1 MKIMDIKI
9 KYAIIAFIVILL
21 QSSLKLIGVILTGSL
36 SFLSETVDTLTDI
49 FFVSLTIYS
58 IHVSIKPPDFEH
70 MYGHSKIDFLS
81 GLVQGIIL
89 INVYSV
95 LIFIAIQ
102 TIITNSYGI
111 INPDIGFIILI
122 ISFIINLVF
131 SRILIWQGK
140 RQNSLSLKI
149 QGLNLFQDS
158 LRALIVI
165 VNFFIALFF
174 GIKFLDPYFSIVL
187 SILIIISSIILSRE
201 GIKDLLDVNPI
212 NSLIIEEIKLS
223 VFNLDH
229 VNAVEKLKVRFSG
242 NTLFLEIR
250 LSVEDHISVV
260 HANEIT
266 KNIRALSKKFF
277 PSYNVETLVEMNPLS
292 GESSLGEKI
301 VNLLYTMKSEFKKI
315 TDFKDLNVFRI
326 ESHYFLSLAIV
337 VDDSLSLEEAHELS
351 SLFEEQLKEQVPFI
365 SRIITHIE
373 SKATLKKSLTDH
385 LVCIPIE
392 AEKKKEIQVSLDSLL
407 KSIPEVKGYH
417 GLEFWAALDFCVLE
431 LHVFFDGSLNI
442 ARVHNL
448 ITSIEQQIK
457 KTLKIENLTEIIL
470 HSEPFEGR
478 TEGIIFK

>member
-1 MKIMDIKI
+1 MDIKI
-9 KYAIIAFIVILL
+9 KYGIIAFVIIII
-21 QSSLKLIGVILTGSL
+21 QSILKTVGVLITGSL
-36 SFLSETVDTLTDI
+36 SFLSETIDTLTDI

-58 IHVSIKPPDFEH
+58 IYVSQKPPDFEH
-70 MYGHSKIDFLS
+70 MYGHSKIDSLG

-102 TIITNSYGI
+102 AILTSTYGI
-111 INPDIGFIILI
+111 INPDWGFLILI
-122 ISFIINLVF
+122 ISFIINLIT

-140 RQNSLSLKI
+140 KQNSLSLKI

-165 VNFFIALFF
+165 INFIITLFF
-174 GIKFLDPYFSIVL
+174 NIQFLDPYFSIAL
-187 SILIIISSIILSRE
+187 SIWIIISSVNLSRE

-212 NSLIIEEIKLS
+212 NALIIEEMKVSI
-223 VFNLDH
+223 FNLDH
-229 VNAVEKLKVRFSG
+229 VNGVEDLKVRFSG
-242 NTLFLEIR
+242 KILFLEIR
-250 LSVEDHISVV
+250 LSVEDHISVI

-301 VNLLYTMKSEFKKI
+301 LNLLYTMKSEFEEI
-315 TDFKDLNVFRI
+315 SDFKDLNVFRI
-326 ESHYFLSLAIV
+326 ENNYFLSLAIV
-337 VDDSLSLEEAHELS
+337 VDDNLSLEEAHELS

-392 AEKKKEIQVSLDSLL
+392 PEKKKEIQGALDSLL

-431 LHVFFDGSLNI
+431 LHVFFNGALNI
-442 ARVHNL
+442 SRVHIL
-448 ITSIEQQIK
+448 ITEIEQRIK
-457 KTLKIENLTEIIL
+457 NTLKIENLTEIIL
-470 HSEPFEGR
+470 HSEPLEGR
-478 TEGIIFK
+478 SEGVIF

>member
-1 MKIMDIKI
+1 MDIKI
-9 KYAIIAFIVILL
+9 KYGIIAFIIILV
-21 QSSLKLIGVILTGSL
+21 QSSLKVAGVVITGSL
-36 SFLSETVDTLTDI
+36 SFLSETIDTLTDI

-58 IHVSIKPPDFEH
+58 LYVSQKPPDFEH
-70 MYGHSKIDFLS
+70 MYGHSKIDSLG

-89 INVYSV
+89 VNIYSV
-95 LIFIAIQ
+95 LIFVAIQ
-102 TIITNSYGI
+102 SILTSSFGI
-111 INPDIGFIILI
+111 VNPDLGFFILI

-131 SRILIWQGK
+131 SRILLWQGK
-140 RQNSLSLKI
+140 KQNSLSLRI

-165 VNFFIALFF
+165 INFVLTLLFSVQ
-174 GIKFLDPYFSIVL
+174 FLDPYFSVVL
-187 SILIIISSIILSRE
+187 SILIIISSIHLSKE
-201 GIKDLLDVNPI
+201 GIKDLIDVNPI

-229 VNAVEKLKVRFSG
+229 VNGVEELKVRISG
-242 NTLFLEIR
+242 NTLFLEMR

-266 KNIRALSKKFF
+266 KGIRALSKKFF

-301 VNLLYTMKSEFKKI
+301 FNLLYTMKSEFKEI
-315 TDFKDLNVFRI
+315 SDFKDLNIFRI
-326 ESHYFLSLAIV
+326 ENDYFLSLAII

-351 SLFEEQLKEQVPFI
+351 SLFERQLQEQVPFI

-373 SKATLKKSLTDH
+373 SQTMLKNSLTDH
-385 LVCIPIE
+385 LVCTPIE
-392 AEKKKEIQVSLDSLL
+392 PEKKKEIQASLESLL

-431 LHVFFDGSLNI
+431 IHVFFNGALNI
-442 ARVHNL
+442 TRVHTL
-448 ITSIEQQIK
+448 ITKVEQQIK
-457 KTLKIENLTEIIL
+457 NTLNIENLSEVIL
-470 HSEPFEGR
+470 HSEPLEGR
-478 TEGIIFK
+478 TEGIIF

>member
-1 MKIMDIKI
+1 MDIKI
-9 KYAIIAFIVILL
+9 KYGIIAFIIILV
-21 QSSLKLIGVILTGSL
+21 QSSLKVAGVVITGSL
-36 SFLSETVDTLTDI
+36 SFLSETIDTLTDI

-58 IHVSIKPPDFEH
+58 LYVSQKPPDFEH
-70 MYGHSKIDFLS
+70 MYGHSKIDSLG

-89 INVYSV
+89 VNIYSV
-95 LIFIAIQ
+95 LIFVAIQ
-102 TIITNSYGI
+102 SILTSSFGI
-111 INPDIGFIILI
+111 VNPDLGFFILI

-131 SRILIWQGK
+131 SRILLWQGK
-140 RQNSLSLKI
+140 KQNSLSLRI

-165 VNFFIALFF
+165 INFVLTLLFSVQ
-174 GIKFLDPYFSIVL
+174 FLDPYFSVVL
-187 SILIIISSIILSRE
+187 SILIIISSIHLSKE
-201 GIKDLLDVNPI
+201 GIKDLIDVNPI

-229 VNAVEKLKVRFSG
+229 VNGVEELKVRISG
-242 NTLFLEIR
+242 NTLFLEMR

-266 KNIRALSKKFF
+266 KGIRALSKKFF

-301 VNLLYTMKSEFKKI
+301 FNLLYTIKSEFKEI
-315 TDFKDLNVFRI
+315 SDFKDLNIFRI
-326 ESHYFLSLAIV
+326 ENDYFLSLAII

-351 SLFEEQLKEQVPFI
+351 SLFERQLQEQVPFI

-373 SKATLKKSLTDH
+373 SQTMLKNSLTDH
-385 LVCIPIE
+385 LVCTPIE
-392 AEKKKEIQVSLDSLL
+392 PEKKKEIQASLESLL

-431 LHVFFDGSLNI
+431 LHVFFNGVLNI
-442 ARVHNL
+442 TRVHTL
-448 ITSIEQQIK
+448 ITKVEQQIK
-457 KTLKIENLTEIIL
+457 NTLNIENLTEVIL
-470 HSEPFEGR
+470 HSEPLEGR
-478 TEGIIFK
+478 TEGIIF

>member
-1 MKIMDIKI
+1 KIMDIKI

-58 IHVSIKPPDFEH
+58 LYVSQKPPDFEH
-70 MYGHSKIDFLS
+70 MYGHSKIDSLS

-89 INVYSV
+89 VNVYSV
-95 LIFIAIQ
+95 LIFVAIQ
-102 TIITNSYGI
+102 TILTSSYGI

-140 RQNSLSLKI
+140 KQNSLSLKI

-165 VNFFIALFF
+165 INFVIALFF
-174 GIKFLDPYFSIVL
+174 GIKFLDPYFSIAL
-187 SILIIISSIILSRE
+187 SILIIVSSIILSRE

-212 NSLIIEEIKLS
+212 NAAIIEEIKLS

-229 VNAVEKLKVRFSG
+229 VNGVEDLKVRFSG

-266 KNIRALSKKFF
+266 KTIRALSKKFF

-301 VNLLYTMKSEFKKI
+301 VNLLYNMKSEFKEI
-315 TDFKDLNVFRI
+315 SDFKDLNVFRI
-326 ESHYFLSLAIV
+326 KNKYFLSVAIV

-351 SLFEEQLKEQVPFI
+351 NLFESQLKDQNPFI
-365 SRIITHIE
+365 ARIITHIE
-373 SKATLKKSLTDH
+373 SKTMLKKSLTDH
-385 LVCIPIE
+385 LVCTPIE
-392 AEKKKEIQVSLDSLL
+392 TEKKKEIQESLSSLL

-417 GLEFWAALDFCVLE
+417 GLELWAALDFCVLE
-431 LHVFFDGSLNI
+431 LHIFFNGSLNI
-442 ARVHNL
+442 SRVHIL
-448 ITSIEQQIK
+448 TTEVEQQIK

-470 HSEPFEGR
+470 HSEPLEGR
-478 TEGIIFK
+478 TEGTIF

>member
-1 MKIMDIKI
+1 MDIKI
-9 KYAIIAFIVILL
+9 KYGIIAFVIIII
-21 QSSLKLIGVILTGSL
+21 QSILKTVGVLITGSL
-36 SFLSETVDTLTDI
+36 SFLSETIDTLTDI

-58 IHVSIKPPDFEH
+58 IYVSQKPPDFEH
-70 MYGHSKIDFLS
+70 MYGHSKIDSLG

-102 TIITNSYGI
+102 AILTSTYGI
-111 INPDIGFIILI
+111 INPDWGFLILI
-122 ISFIINLVF
+122 ISFIINLIT

-140 RQNSLSLKI
+140 KQNSLSLKI

-165 VNFFIALFF
+165 INFIITLFF
-174 GIKFLDPYFSIVL
+174 NIQFLDPYFSIAL
-187 SILIIISSIILSRE
+187 SIWIIISSVNLSRE

-212 NSLIIEEIKLS
+212 NALIIEEMKVSI
-223 VFNLDH
+223 FNLDH
-229 VNAVEKLKVRFSG
+229 VNGVEDLKIRFSG
-242 NTLFLEIR
+242 KTLFLEIR
-250 LSVEDHISVV
+250 LSVEDHISVI

-301 VNLLYTMKSEFKKI
+301 LNLLYTMKSEFEEI
-315 TDFKDLNVFRI
+315 SDFKDLNVFRI
-326 ESHYFLSLAIV
+326 ENNYFLSLAIV
-337 VDDSLSLEEAHELS
+337 VDDNLSLEEAHELS

-392 AEKKKEIQVSLDSLL
+392 PEKKKEIQGALDSLL

-431 LHVFFDGSLNI
+431 LHVFFNGALNI
-442 ARVHNL
+442 SRVHIL
-448 ITSIEQQIK
+448 ITEIEQRIK
-457 KTLKIENLTEIIL
+457 NTLKIENLTEIIL
-470 HSEPFEGR
+470 HSEPLEGR
-478 TEGIIFK
+478 SEGVIF